1 MNKKKRHNGRW
12 LELFRDRCLM
22 AEFDISSF
30 KPSGYTTAALVLYDY
45 YFIFILAPSRSVFR
59 QFRDTG

>member
-1 MNKKKRHNGRW
+1 
-12 LELFRDRCLM
+12 M